1 MVGIGISR
9 EVLLSSDQYLLQ
21 GLACSNL
28 STPLK
33 ASLAFI
39 LTPFGTVMVLEAIRA
54 LFSLKW
60 RNSPQ
65 EVPLPPNFERIYV
78 QTRLGKV
85 ELLYAKPS
93 AQVEGPRKQP
103 VFFVHGGFGCA
114 AVWIDWMVYLASQ
127 GYPCYAVSMRGHGAS
142 WSPSFLRMVWFTGRD
157 ALAGDVIAGLDEAM
171 SREDGRQVVLV
182 GHSAGGGMSQYIL
195 GYKDV
200 KVNGFVL
207 VAAIPFFGG

>member
-1 MVGIGISR
+1 MVGIGTSR
-9 EVLLSSDQYLLQ
+9 EVSLGGDQYLLQ
-21 GLACSNL
+21 DLACSNF
-28 STPLK
+28 STQLK
-33 ASLAFI
+33 AYLAFTLTLSGTNHGLGSYSSFI
-39 LTPFGTVMVLEAIRA
+39 LTEMAQL
-54 LFSLKW
+54 SS
-60 RNSPQ
+60 RNPSS
-65 EVPLPPNFERIYV
+65 PNFERIYV
-78 QTRLGKV
+78 QTRSGKV

-93 AQVEGPRKQP
+93 SQVEGPRKQP

-171 SREDGRQVVLV
+171 SREEGRQVVLV

-195 GYKDV
+195 GHKDV